1 MKKLI
6 SVMLVFMILTGCT
19 SMTDN
24 QSKKI
29 SRVSSSPIDPEILGK
44 WENESNGYYFSENR
58 KVSLIM
64 DFSAMGNYFTSEGDF
79 QMAGGLMKKGQNI
92 MYDGENLNV
101 IYDYFDETDNA
112 SYSQFLLCMERT
124 DEPNTESYDGSYTL
138 LSGICFQIISDMI
151 GMSIEDIINNVNVEA
166 EIKGESFI
174 ITVND
179 YCDYETNGNT
189 LELFSEYMNYI
200 DETATSVK
208 YDYKIED
215 NSLTL
220 NYIGTEENAT
230 EVYKKVEETN
240 SGE

>member
-64 DFSAMGNYFTSEGDF
+64 DFSAMGNYFTPEGDF

-112 SYSQFLLCMERT
+112 SYSQFLLCMKRT

-166 EIKGESFI
+166 EIRGESFI